1 MPQGPVALRDIRNA
15 TDYVCN
21 ITAATAVRTAAGRV
35 VRVNVITAGD
45 TTGKVYDIAS
55 AAATAAGKVVF
66 AIPATVGVYSLDWP
80 VKSGVT
86 IIPASNQV
94 LAVSLA

>member
-1 MPQGPVALRDIRNA
+1 MPQGPVALRDIRAA
-15 TDYVCN
+15 TAYVCD

-55 AAATAAGKVVF
+55 VGATAAGKVVF
-66 AIPATVGVYSLDWP
+66 AIPATVGVYMLDWP
-80 VKSGVT
+80 VRSGVT
-86 IIPASNQV
+86 IVPASNQV
-94 LAVSLA
+94 LAVTLA